1 MTEQEKIKQ
10 QMAQIQQDDTNLDY
24 GKWSFEQRR
33 ANLPNDHSLWQQV
46 RDRTLA
52 RQQSDNAE
60 TRRKYLAK
68 LDDEKKARQAETDA
82 QTDLELAPE
91 KRRLQN
97 EWLANNPTQ
106 TAADFEKKAWHL
118 LKENLIEQR
127 NADSLSAE
135 IQRQKAS
142 GGYSL

>member
-1 MTEQEKIKQ
+1 MTEQEKQ
-10 QMAQIQQDDTNLDY
+10 QIAQAEQDIITLDFT
-24 GKWSFEQRR
+24 KWSFQQRQ
-33 ANLPNDHSLWQQV
+33 ANRPTNHELWQQE

-52 RQQSDNAE
+52 KQQSENSE
-60 TRRKYLAK
+60 LRRKYLAG
-68 LDDEKKARQAETDA
+68 LDEEKAERQRERDAEI
-82 QTDLELAPE
+82 DLELAPT
-91 KRRLQN
+91 KKRLQN

-142 GGYSL
+142 GLFN

>member
-1 MTEQEKIKQ
+1 MTDEQIKQ
-10 QMAQIQQDDTNLDY
+10 QIAQSEQDIITLDFT
-24 GKWSFEQRR
+24 KWSFQQRQ
-33 ANLPNDHSLWQQV
+33 ANRPTDHELWQQE

-52 RQQSDNAE
+52 KQQSENSQL
-60 TRRKYLAK
+60 RRKYLAG
-68 LDDEKKARQAETDA
+68 LDEEKAERQRERDAEI
-82 QTDLELAPE
+82 DLELAPT
-91 KRRLQN
+91 KKRLQN

-142 GGYSL
+142 GLFN

>member
-1 MTEQEKIKQ
+1 MTEQDIKQ
-10 QMAQIQQDDTNLDY
+10 QFARSEQDNITLDY
-24 GKWSFEQRR
+24 SKWSAQRIQ
-33 ANLPNDHSLWQQV
+33 AKLPNDHNLWQIE

-60 TRRKYLAK
+60 ARRKYLAK

-82 QTDLELAPE
+82 QTEAELQPE

-127 NADSLSAE
+127 NADSLNAE

-142 GGYSL
+142 GLFN